1 MSLPQP
7 PLDKKKLARV
17 LALKRLQGKTV
28 PMTLEN

>member
-1 MSLPQP
+1 MLPQP
-7 PLDKKKLARV
+7 TDKKKLAKI